1 MISSIIKWLW
11 IHSAGFRIK
20 IASCILLSIGSVC
33 FSLLFVEST
42 KVLINNAV
50 NNRNIAV
57 IIIVGLIGLKIVQLT
72 CEQGEI
78 YLRTLTKSELETF
91 LEKEM
96 FCSLN
101 DSKIQM
107 EQHFHSGD
115 KIYRLTGDVGI
126 VSESIAFTIPILIY
140 SIFQLVATWIYLV
153 SMQPVLTVVIGVIA
167 PIVIWAGNYYAKLLI
182 PISRKVRVEGS
193 RVNEYV
199 QEHLQHHELITAMG
213 QNNFVQT
220 KLGILQEIFLKAL
233 KSQIRLTVRADSLTE
248 FGFAASYLVV
258 FIWGI
263 YGIRNSVV
271 LYGEFIVFIQ
281 LVGQLQRPLF
291 IFKDQYPSLI
301 TSFASV
307 ERLIEITSLP
317 KDNVNDHLMLRGIP
331 GIRFSNVYF
340 RYSDEGRW
348 IYENFSYDFRPGTI
362 TAILGETGVGKST
375 LIRIA
380 LAFLFPQKGNVEIY
394 NSFEAYNVSSRTRC
408 NCVYVPQGNSLISG
422 TIKYNLLLGNLN
434 ATEKQMREALYTA
447 SADFVF
453 NKLPDGLES
462 MVGEKGL
469 GISEGQAQRIAIARS
484 LLQEGG
490 LLLLDEPTSALDPNT
505 EELFLNRLI
514 KKSINKTIIIITH
527 KELIRQYVSDVITIH

>member
-1 MISSIIKWLW
+1 
-11 IHSAGFRIK
+11 
-20 IASCILLSIGSVC
+20 
-33 FSLLFVEST
+33 
-42 KVLINNAV
+42 
-50 NNRNIAV
+50 
-57 IIIVGLIGLKIVQLT
+57 
-72 CEQGEI
+72 
-78 YLRTLTKSELETF
+78 
-91 LEKEM
+91 
-96 FCSLN
+96 
-101 DSKIQM
+101 
-107 EQHFHSGD
+107 
-115 KIYRLTGDVGI
+115 
-126 VSESIAFTIPILIY
+126 
-140 SIFQLVATWIYLV
+140 
-153 SMQPVLTVVIGVIA
+153 
-167 PIVIWAGNYYAKLLI
+167 
-182 PISRKVRVEGS
+182 
-193 RVNEYV
+193 
-199 QEHLQHHELITAMG
+199 
-213 QNNFVQT
+213 
-220 KLGILQEIFLKAL
+220 
-233 KSQIRLTVRADSLTE
+233 
-248 FGFAASYLVV
+248 
-258 FIWGI
+258 
-263 YGIRNSVV
+263 
-271 LYGEFIVFIQ
+271 
-281 LVGQLQRPLF
+281 
-291 IFKDQYPSLI
+291 
-301 TSFASV
+301 
-307 ERLIEITSLP
+307 
-317 KDNVNDHLMLRGIP
+317 MLRGIP

>member
-78 YLRTLTKSELETF
+78 HLRTLTKSELETF

-271 LYGEFIVFIQ
+271 SYGEFIVFIQ